1 MVRFPGNNTMKK
13 TILFLLPLLFLSCS
27 EDKQREQNTNASN
40 TSQPKTFQDTHPV
53 FKRWKSYYQLNQPAN
68 VEFLATDTSQIP
80 VINGSVLPT
89 YNKAFDSVYL
99 PFLVYS
105 PDKTRY
111 IDFDSYQW
119 FLEKGEPQFN
129 VDQEIDLVDVKNKT
143 VRRLAF
149 RGPSAVVEEVYWK
162 DNNTVVLLEIFDGKK
177 LVVSEVN
184 LKKKRI
190 ISYEINATVKATSN
204 YFEERF
210 NRLIKD

>member
-89 YNKAFDSVYL
+89 YDKAFDSVYL

-105 PDKTRY
+105 PVKTRY

-162 DNNTVVLLEIFDGKK
+162 DNNTVVLLEIADETTPG
-177 LVVSEVN
+177 VSIID
-184 LKKKRI
+184 LKKNQI
-190 ISYEINATVKATSN
+190 IHYEATGKVQPTSG
-204 YFEERF
+204 YFEKRF